1 MSLTFPSYLRKIRT
15 RCLWASLKYTTHHP
29 KNCSCEGEDLC
40 DAKQLGK
47 FDSVMSIAKLRKK
60 YEFTHDLNEDDQ
72 TPQELDEEGTEAS
85 LIVPILLMQWVQNR
99 SS

>member
-1 MSLTFPSYLRKIRT
+1 
-15 RCLWASLKYTTHHP
+15 
-29 KNCSCEGEDLC
+29 
-40 DAKQLGK
+40 
-47 FDSVMSIAKLRKK
+47 MSIAKLRKK